1 MCLCCTY
8 PWWWC
13 VRVHD
18 QPATQSKPTRGIYS
32 VVTSSWA
39 GVHVPGRAAGRTR
52 ALPPHGARRR
62 GSCARGSPCA
72 RADGTGGRASPCPW
86 VFRLPLSRTAGDHGD
101 RWRSR
106 PRYYSWCVSGA
117 SPRAPR
123 PTHRA
128 CVPPDQEL
136 HSRRFLPSRRGADRW
151 HERPSVV
158 RWTDSRGGGDRSG
171 EPAGRS

>member
-1 MCLCCTY
+1 VPLL
-8 PWWWC
+8 
-13 VRVHD
+13 
-18 QPATQSKPTRGIYS
+18 
-32 VVTSSWA
+32 
-39 GVHVPGRAAGRTR
+39 HVPVVVVRTR
-52 ALPPHGARRR
+52 PRPASHAVETYSRDLQRRHKFVGARQPLPAAPHGARRR